1 MRHIFTVSELTLQN
15 ELKVLQNIVA
25 TQNLQDS
32 PCELLVGQLEE
43 MKCFTKRL
51 TRSIDSLLNSLK
63 ETK

>member
-1 MRHIFTVSELTLQN
+1 MRHIFKASEQTLWD

-25 TQNLQDS
+25 TQNLQGE
-32 PCELLVGQLEE
+32 PCELLVSQLEE

-51 TRSIDSLLNSLK
+51 SRSVDKLLDSLK

>member
-1 MRHIFTVSELTLQN
+1 MRHIFTVSEQTLQN